1 MKRENLLM
9 KKSEIVRVASAL
21 LVIAVFTISVHQF
34 RSNGSS
40 AADFPTRIV
49 ATSELLIDVHV
60 SQGLTG
66 SEIAQQLFELGIIE
80 SSSSFFKLAVS
91 DERASRIAPGI
102 HQLNKN
108 ISAKQ
113 ALEQLLDPTR
123 IPNLIKIFE
132 GAWNTEI
139 FKLLEQ
145 NGFERA
151 DILKAVKEVL
161 LPQGFTSLEG
171 VLYPA
176 QYSFTKETSAK
187 QALESMIKR
196 FVNQVTNLELSNDPK
211 LKAQELIIVA
221 SIIQAE
227 GNIED
232 FSKISRVIRNRL
244 KIGMPL
250 QMDSTVHYVKQV
262 RGSVFLSTQSTLLKS
277 PFNTYRKYGLPPAPI
292 GNPGLEAIKAAIN
305 PADGDWL
312 FFITVAPGDTRFTSN
327 ITEFNQWKALYTKN
341 RKAGAFN

>member
-1 MKRENLLM
+1 M
-9 KKSEIVRVASAL
+9 KKSEIVRVVIAL
-21 LVIAVFTISVHQF
+21 LVITIFTGFVHHF

-49 ATSELLIDVHV
+49 EESEPLIDVQV
-60 SQGLTG
+60 SQGSSG
-66 SEIAQQLFELGIIE
+66 FEIAQQLFDSGIIE
-80 SSSSFFKLAVS
+80 SAQSFFKVAVS
-91 DERASRIAPGI
+91 DERATRIAPGI

-145 NGFERA
+145 NGFVRT
-151 DILKAVKEVL
+151 DILKAVKEVQ
-161 LPQGFTSLEG
+161 LPPGFTSIEG
-171 VLYPA
+171 VLFPA
-176 QYSFTKETSAK
+176 QYSFTEETSAK
-187 QALESMIKR
+187 QALESMINR
-196 FVNQVTNLELSNDPK
+196 FVTQVADLELSNDSK
-211 LKAQELIIVA
+211 LNAQELIIVA

-227 GNIED
+227 GNTED

-277 PFNTYRKYGLPPAPI
+277 AFNTYRQYGLPPGPI
-292 GNPGLEAIKAAIN
+292 GNPGLDAITAALN

-327 ITEFNQWKALYTKN
+327 IEQFNQWKALYTKN

>member
-1 MKRENLLM
+1 M
-9 KKSEIVRVASAL
+9 KKSEIVRVAIAL

-34 RSNGSS
+34 RSNSS
-40 AADFPTRIV
+40 STADFPTRIV
-49 ATSELLIDVHV
+49 ATSELLIDVNV
-60 SQGLTG
+60 SQGSTG

-80 SSSSFFKLAVS
+80 SSHSFFKVAVS

-102 HQLNKN
+102 HQLNIN

-145 NGFERA
+145 NGFVRT
-151 DILKAVKEVL
+151 DILKAVKEVQ
-161 LPQGFTSLEG
+161 LPQGFSSLEG

-244 KIGMPL
+244 KSGMPL

-277 PFNTYRKYGLPPAPI
+277 PFNTYRKYGLPPGPI
-292 GNPGLEAIKAAIN
+292 GNPGLDAIKAAIN

-341 RKAGAFN
+341 RMAGAFN